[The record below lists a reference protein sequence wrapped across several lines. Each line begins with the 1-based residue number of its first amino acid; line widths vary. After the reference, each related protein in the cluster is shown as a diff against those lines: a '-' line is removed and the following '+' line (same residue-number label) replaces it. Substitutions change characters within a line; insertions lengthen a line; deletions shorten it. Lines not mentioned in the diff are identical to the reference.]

1 MLTWLKSLSQDNKVK
16 VLIVILGAALAAAG
30 YFGQRWFETT
40 EPASPETK
48 ATVTQTTSGNNS
60 PAVSGTKGDV
70 TININRQQSEE
81 QP

>member
-16 VLIVILGAALAAAG
+16 LLIVILGAALAAAG
-30 YFGQRWFETT
+30 YFGQRWFESAAL
-40 EPASPETK
+40 ASPEIK
-48 ATVTQTTSGNNS
+48 ATDTQTTTGKNS

-70 TININRQQSEE
+70 TININRPQSEE